1 MFIESTERKYIS
13 GIILDKRNYRILEKS
28 KHDMHPNVVCLKEK
42 IPNNED
48 IKYKNI
54 YNNAK
59 GSNGRNKQSNRSL
72 LNKAQYYTEVIDYNN
87 GMFDGKHFHFE
98 KKWIKKKDYDDF
110 LEKKRRI
117 CNIALKKIKFK
128 NYGYIVA
135 MFVIFFFFGIGV
147 PVLSNLDSLDTA
159 WKGLDDKNILK
170 ILYDAVKKWDQT
182 VNSYIYFTLFSV
194 LMLTLII
201 VLVKGICKILR
212 NNEKYNKIKLITE

>member
-1 MFIESTERKYIS
+1 EVI
-13 GIILDKRNYRILEKS
+13 D
-28 KHDMHPNVVCLKEK
+28 
-42 IPNNED
+42 
-48 IKYKNI
+48 
-54 YNNAK
+54 YNNGMFDGK
-59 GSNGRNKQSNRSL
+59 HFHFEK
-72 LNKAQYYTEVIDYNN
+72 TEVIDYNN

-110 LEKKRRI
+110 LERKRRI
-117 CNIALKKIKFK
+117 CDIALKKIKFK

-147 PVLSNLDSLDTA
+147 PILSNLESLDTA
-159 WKGLDDKNILK
+159 WKGLRGTNILK
-170 ILYDAVKKWDQT
+170 ILYDAVENWGKT
-182 VNSYIYFTLFSV
+182 VNSYIYLTLFSV